1 MIRDFGAIALCI
13 LTAYLVAIAASV
25 DGIFFSGIP
34 IILLCAIVSFVTHWM
49 IAAPS
54 LITSSE
60 KYFDFTGMVATLLVV
75 LTAMFALLSSG
86 AEASIRSVFV
96 ASFVSVWTLRLGIF
110 LYKRIVKAGEDSR
123 FRDIKKSLPKFLMTW
138 TLSALWVFLT
148 TVNAITLI
156 ALNPLEPIGIFFIM
170 GALLWLLGFGFEVIA
185 DRQKKYFSEQ
195 PKNEGRFIT
204 QGLWSVSRHPNYF
217 GEIILWAGIA
227 IISLPFLSGWQFVTL
242 VSPVFVF
249 LLLTRISGLPFLE
262 DKAEKKWGEDKD
274 YIEYKKRT
282 PILVHFLEKNI
293 NKFNF
298 TWLLK
303 PLNTK

>member
-49 IAAPS
+49 IAVPS

-86 AEASIRSVFV
+86 AQASIRSVFV

-110 LYKRIVKAGEDSR
+110 LYKRIVKAGEDIR

-227 IISLPFLSGWQFVTL
+227 IISLPFLSGWQYVTL

-282 PILVHFLEKNI
+282 PILVPFFGKKNQ
-293 NKFNF
+293 
-298 TWLLK
+298 
-303 PLNTK
+303 

>member
-1 MIRDFGAIALCI
+1 MIRDFGAIALCVI
-13 LTAYLVAIAASV
+13 TAYIVAIAASV

-49 IAAPS
+49 IAVPS

-75 LTAMFALLSSG
+75 LTAIFALLSSG

-110 LYKRIVKAGEDSR
+110 LYKRIVKAGEDIR

-148 TVNAITLI
+148 TVNATTLI
-156 ALNPLEPIGIFFIM
+156 ALNPLEPIGIFLIM
-170 GALLWLLGFGFEVIA
+170 GALWWLLGFGFEVIA

-204 QGLWSVSRHPNYF
+204 QGLWSVSRHPTYF

-227 IISLPFLSGWQFVTL
+227 IISLPFLSGWQYVTL

-282 PILVHFLEKNI
+282 PILVPFFGKKHQ
-293 NKFNF
+293 
-298 TWLLK
+298 
-303 PLNTK
+303 

>member
-13 LTAYLVAIAASV
+13 LLAYLVAIAASV
-25 DGIFFSGIP
+25 DGVFFSGIP
-34 IILLCAIVSFVTHWM
+34 IILLCAIVSFLTHWM

-86 AEASIRSVFV
+86 AQVSIRSVFV

-110 LYKRIVKAGEDSR
+110 LYKRIVKAGEDIR

-227 IISLPFLSGWQFVTL
+227 IISLPFLSGWQYVTL

-282 PILVHFLEKNI
+282 PILVPFFGK
-293 NKFNF
+293 
-298 TWLLK
+298 TQ
-303 PLNTK
+303 

>member
-34 IILLCAIVSFVTHWM
+34 IILLCAIVSFLTHWM

-123 FRDIKKSLPKFLMTW
+123 FRDIKKSIPKFLMTW

-227 IISLPFLSGWQFVTL
+227 IISLPFLSGWQYVTL

-282 PILVHFLEKNI
+282 PILVPFFGKKHQ
-293 NKFNF
+293 
-298 TWLLK
+298 
-303 PLNTK
+303 

>member
-25 DGIFFSGIP
+25 DGVFLSGIP

-86 AEASIRSVFV
+86 AQVSIRSVFV

-110 LYKRIVKAGEDSR
+110 LYKRIVKAGEDIR

-227 IISLPFLSGWQFVTL
+227 IISLPFLSGWQYVTL

-282 PILVHFLEKNI
+282 PILVPFFGKKHQ
-293 NKFNF
+293 
-298 TWLLK
+298 
-303 PLNTK
+303 

>member
-1 MIRDFGAIALCI
+1 MIRDFGAIVFCI
-13 LTAYLVAIAASV
+13 LMAYLVAIAASV
-25 DGIFFSGIP
+25 DGAIFSGLP
-34 IILLCAIVSFVTHWM
+34 VILLCAIVSFATHWI
-49 IAAPS
+49 IAVPS

-60 KYFDFTGMVATLLVV
+60 KYFDFTGMVATLLLV
-75 LTAMFALLSSG
+75 LTSMFALLSSG

-96 ASFVSVWTLRLGIF
+96 ATFVSVWTLRLGIF
-110 LYKRIVKAGEDSR
+110 LYKRIVKAGEDRR

-156 ALNPLEPIGIFFIM
+156 ALNPLEPIGVFFVF

-185 DRQKKYFSEQ
+185 DRQKKHFSEQ
-195 PKNEGRFIT
+195 PENKGRFIT
-204 QGLWSVSRHPNYF
+204 QGLWSISRHPNYF
-217 GEIILWAGIA
+217 GEIILWTGIA

-242 VSPVFVF
+242 VSPMFVF

-262 DKAEKKWGEDKD
+262 EKAEKKWGENKD

-282 PILVHFLEKNI
+282 PILVPFFGK
-293 NKFNF
+293 KQQ
-298 TWLLK
+298 
-303 PLNTK
+303 

>member
-1 MIRDFGAIALCI
+1 MIRDFGAIVFCI
-13 LTAYLVAIAASV
+13 LMAYLVAISASV
-25 DGIFFSGIP
+25 DGAIFSGLP
-34 IILLCAIVSFVTHWM
+34 VILLCAIVSFATHWI
-49 IAAPS
+49 IAVPS

-60 KYFDFTGMVATLLVV
+60 KYFDFTGMVATLLLV
-75 LTAMFALLSSG
+75 LTSMFALLSSG

-96 ASFVSVWTLRLGIF
+96 ATFVSVWTLRLGIF
-110 LYKRIVKAGEDSR
+110 LYKRIVKAGEDIR

-227 IISLPFLSGWQFVTL
+227 IISLPFLSGWQYVTL

-282 PILVHFLEKNI
+282 PILVPFFGKKHQ
-293 NKFNF
+293 
-298 TWLLK
+298 
-303 PLNTK
+303 

>member
-25 DGIFFSGIP
+25 DGVFLSGIP
-34 IILLCAIVSFVTHWM
+34 IILLCAVVSFVTHWM

-123 FRDIKKSLPKFLMTW
+123 FRDIKKSIPKFLMTW

-204 QGLWSVSRHPNYF
+204 QGLWSLSRHPNYF

-227 IISLPFLSGWQFVTL
+227 VISLPFLSGWQYVTL

-282 PILVHFLEKNI
+282 PILVPFFGKKHQ
-293 NKFNF
+293 
-298 TWLLK
+298 
-303 PLNTK
+303 

>member
-13 LTAYLVAIAASV
+13 LTSYLVAIAASV
-25 DGIFFSGIP
+25 DGVFLSGIP
-34 IILLCAIVSFVTHWM
+34 IILLCAVVSFVTHWM

-75 LTAMFALLSSG
+75 LTAMFVLLSSG
-86 AEASIRSVFV
+86 AQVSIRSVFV

-123 FRDIKKSLPKFLMTW
+123 FRDIKKSIPKFLMTW

-185 DRQKKYFSEQ
+185 DRQKKHFSEQ

-227 IISLPFLSGWQFVTL
+227 IISLPFLSGWQFMTL

-282 PILVHFLEKNI
+282 PILVPFFGK
-293 NKFNF
+293 KQ
-298 TWLLK
+298 
-303 PLNTK
+303 

>member
-49 IAAPS
+49 IAVPS

-123 FRDIKKSLPKFLMTW
+123 FRDIKKSIPKFLMTW

-185 DRQKKYFSEQ
+185 DRQKKHFSEQ

-227 IISLPFLSGWQFVTL
+227 IISLPFLSGWQYVTL

-282 PILVHFLEKNI
+282 PILVPFFGKKHQ
-293 NKFNF
+293 
-298 TWLLK
+298 
-303 PLNTK
+303 

>member
-13 LTAYLVAIAASV
+13 LLAYLVAIAASV
-25 DGIFFSGIP
+25 DGVFFSGIP

-110 LYKRIVKAGEDSR
+110 LYKRIVKAGEDIR

-227 IISLPFLSGWQFVTL
+227 IISLPFLSGWQYVTL

-262 DKAEKKWGEDKD
+262 EKAEKKWGENKD

-282 PILVHFLEKNI
+282 PILVPFFGKKHQ
-293 NKFNF
+293 
-298 TWLLK
+298 
-303 PLNTK
+303 

>member
-25 DGIFFSGIP
+25 DGVFLSGIP
-34 IILLCAIVSFVTHWM
+34 IILLCAIVSFLTHWM

-110 LYKRIVKAGEDSR
+110 LYKRIVKAGEDIR

-227 IISLPFLSGWQFVTL
+227 IISLPFLSGWQYVTL

-282 PILVHFLEKNI
+282 PILVPFFGKKHQ
-293 NKFNF
+293 
-298 TWLLK
+298 
-303 PLNTK
+303 

>member
-13 LTAYLVAIAASV
+13 LLAYLVAIAASV

-49 IAAPS
+49 IAVPS

-123 FRDIKKSLPKFLMTW
+123 FRDIKKSIPKFLMTW

-185 DRQKKYFSEQ
+185 DRQKKHFSEQ

-282 PILVHFLEKNI
+282 PILVPFFGKKHQ
-293 NKFNF
+293 
-298 TWLLK
+298 
-303 PLNTK
+303 

>member
-13 LTAYLVAIAASV
+13 LTSYLVAIAASV
-25 DGIFFSGIP
+25 DGVFLSGIP
-34 IILLCAIVSFVTHWM
+34 IILLCAVVSFVTHWM

-75 LTAMFALLSSG
+75 LTAMFALLSLG

-110 LYKRIVKAGEDSR
+110 LYKRIVKAGEDIR

-227 IISLPFLSGWQFVTL
+227 IISLPFLSGWQYVTL

-282 PILVHFLEKNI
+282 PILVPFFGKKHQ
-293 NKFNF
+293 
-298 TWLLK
+298 
-303 PLNTK
+303 

>member
-13 LTAYLVAIAASV
+13 LLAYLVAIAASV
-25 DGIFFSGIP
+25 DGVFLSGIP
-34 IILLCAIVSFVTHWM
+34 IILLCAVVSFVTHWM

-86 AEASIRSVFV
+86 AQVSIRSVFV

-110 LYKRIVKAGEDSR
+110 LYKRIVKAGEDIR

-282 PILVHFLEKNI
+282 PILVPFFGKKHQ
-293 NKFNF
+293 
-298 TWLLK
+298 
-303 PLNTK
+303 

>member
-1 MIRDFGAIALCI
+1 MIRDLGAIALCI

-25 DGIFFSGIP
+25 DGVFLSGIP
-34 IILLCAIVSFVTHWM
+34 IILLCAVVSFVTHWM

-86 AEASIRSVFV
+86 AQVSIRSVFV

-110 LYKRIVKAGEDSR
+110 LYKRIVKAGEDIR

-217 GEIILWAGIA
+217 GEIVLWAGIA

-282 PILVHFLEKNI
+282 PILVPFFGKKHQ
-293 NKFNF
+293 
-298 TWLLK
+298 
-303 PLNTK
+303 

>member
-49 IAAPS
+49 IAVPS

-123 FRDIKKSLPKFLMTW
+123 FRDIKKSIPKFLMTW

-282 PILVHFLEKNI
+282 PILVPFFGKKNQ
-293 NKFNF
+293 
-298 TWLLK
+298 
-303 PLNTK
+303 

>member
-25 DGIFFSGIP
+25 DGVFLSGIP

-123 FRDIKKSLPKFLMTW
+123 FRDIKKSIPKFLMTW

-185 DRQKKYFSEQ
+185 DRQKKHFSEQ

-282 PILVHFLEKNI
+282 PLLVPFFGKKHQ
-293 NKFNF
+293 
-298 TWLLK
+298 
-303 PLNTK
+303 

>member
-13 LTAYLVAIAASV
+13 LLAYLVAIAASV
-25 DGIFFSGIP
+25 DGVFFSGIP
-34 IILLCAIVSFVTHWM
+34 IILLCAIVSFLTHWM

-86 AEASIRSVFV
+86 AQASIRSVFV

-110 LYKRIVKAGEDSR
+110 LYKRIVKAGEDIR

-185 DRQKKYFSEQ
+185 DRQKKYFSEK

-282 PILVHFLEKNI
+282 PILVPFFGKKHQ
-293 NKFNF
+293 
-298 TWLLK
+298 
-303 PLNTK
+303 

>member
-25 DGIFFSGIP
+25 DGIFFSGTP

-49 IAAPS
+49 IAVPS

-110 LYKRIVKAGEDSR
+110 LYKRIVKAGEDIR

-185 DRQKKYFSEQ
+185 DRQKKHFSEQ

-282 PILVHFLEKNI
+282 PILVPFFGKKNQ
-293 NKFNF
+293 
-298 TWLLK
+298 
-303 PLNTK
+303 

>member
-25 DGIFFSGIP
+25 DGVFLSGIP
-34 IILLCAIVSFVTHWM
+34 IILLCAIVSFLTHWM

-86 AEASIRSVFV
+86 AQVSIRSVFV

-110 LYKRIVKAGEDSR
+110 LYKRIVKVGEDTR

-227 IISLPFLSGWQFVTL
+227 IISLPFLSGWQYVTL

-282 PILVHFLEKNI
+282 PILVPFFGKKNQ
-293 NKFNF
+293 
-298 TWLLK
+298 
-303 PLNTK
+303 

>member
-13 LTAYLVAIAASV
+13 LTAFLVAIAASV
-25 DGIFFSGIP
+25 DRAFFSGLP
-34 IILLCAIVSFVTHWM
+34 IILLCAIVSFATHWI
-49 IAAPS
+49 IAVPS

-60 KYFDFTGMVATLLVV
+60 KYFDFTGMVATLLLI
-75 LTAMFALLSSG
+75 LTSMFALFSSG
-86 AEASIRSVFV
+86 AEVSIRSVFV
-96 ASFVSVWTLRLGIF
+96 ATFVSVWTLRLGIF
-110 LYKRIVKAGEDSR
+110 LYKRIVKAGEDRR

-156 ALNPLEPIGIFFIM
+156 ALNPPEPIGVFFVV
-170 GALLWLLGFGFEVIA
+170 GALLWLLGFSFEVIA
-185 DRQKKYFSEQ
+185 DRQKKHFSEQ
-195 PKNEGRFIT
+195 PENKGRFIT

-217 GEIILWAGIA
+217 GEIILWTGIA

-282 PILVHFLEKNI
+282 PILVPFFGKKI
-293 NKFNF
+293 
-298 TWLLK
+298 
-303 PLNTK
+303 TK

>member
-13 LTAYLVAIAASV
+13 LLAYLVAIAASV
-25 DGIFFSGIP
+25 DGVFFSGIP
-34 IILLCAIVSFVTHWM
+34 IILLCAIVSFLTHWM

-86 AEASIRSVFV
+86 AQVSIRSVFV

-110 LYKRIVKAGEDSR
+110 LYKRIVKAGEDIR

-227 IISLPFLSGWQFVTL
+227 IISLPFLSGWQYVTL

-282 PILVHFLEKNI
+282 PILVPFFGKKHQ
-293 NKFNF
+293 
-298 TWLLK
+298 
-303 PLNTK
+303 

>member
-49 IAAPS
+49 IAVPS

-110 LYKRIVKAGEDSR
+110 LYKRIVKAGEDIR

-282 PILVHFLEKNI
+282 PILVPFFGKKHQ
-293 NKFNF
+293 
-298 TWLLK
+298 
-303 PLNTK
+303 

>member
-13 LTAYLVAIAASV
+13 LTAYLVAIAVSV
-25 DGIFFSGIP
+25 DGAFFSGLP
-34 IILLCAIVSFVTHWM
+34 IILLCAIVSFATHWI
-49 IAAPS
+49 IAVPS

-60 KYFDFTGMVATLLVV
+60 KYFDFIGMVATLLVV
-75 LTAMFALLSSG
+75 LTAMFVLLSSG
-86 AEASIRSVFV
+86 AQVSIRSVFV

-110 LYKRIVKAGEDSR
+110 LYKRIVKAGEDIR

-185 DRQKKYFSEQ
+185 DRQKKHFSEQ

-227 IISLPFLSGWQFVTL
+227 IISLPFLSGWQYVTL

-282 PILVHFLEKNI
+282 PILVPFFGK
-293 NKFNF
+293 KQ
-298 TWLLK
+298 
-303 PLNTK
+303 

>member
-13 LTAYLVAIAASV
+13 LLAYLVAIAASV
-25 DGIFFSGIP
+25 DGVFFSGIP
-34 IILLCAIVSFVTHWM
+34 IILLCAIVSFLTHWM

-86 AEASIRSVFV
+86 AQVSIRSVFV

-110 LYKRIVKAGEDSR
+110 LYKRIVKAGEDIR

-227 IISLPFLSGWQFVTL
+227 IISLPFLSGWQYVTL

-262 DKAEKKWGEDKD
+262 EKAEKKWGENKD

-282 PILVHFLEKNI
+282 PILVPFFGK
-293 NKFNF
+293 KQQ
-298 TWLLK
+298 
-303 PLNTK
+303 

>member
-25 DGIFFSGIP
+25 DGVFLSGIP

-110 LYKRIVKAGEDSR
+110 LYKRIVKAGEDIR

-185 DRQKKYFSEQ
+185 DRQKKHFSEQ

-282 PILVHFLEKNI
+282 PILVPFFGKKHQ
-293 NKFNF
+293 
-298 TWLLK
+298 
-303 PLNTK
+303 

>member
-1 MIRDFGAIALCI
+1 MIRDFGAIAFCI

-25 DGIFFSGIP
+25 DGAIFSGLP
-34 IILLCAIVSFVTHWM
+34 VILLCAIVSFATHWI
-49 IAAPS
+49 IAVPS

-60 KYFDFTGMVATLLVV
+60 KYFDFTGMVATLLLV
-75 LTAMFALLSSG
+75 LTSMFALLSSG

-96 ASFVSVWTLRLGIF
+96 ATFVSVWTLRLGIF
-110 LYKRIVKAGEDSR
+110 LYKRIVKAGEDRR

-156 ALNPLEPIGIFFIM
+156 ALNPLEPIGVFFVF

-185 DRQKKYFSEQ
+185 DRQKKHFSEQ
-195 PKNEGRFIT
+195 PENKGRFIT
-204 QGLWSVSRHPNYF
+204 QGLWSISRHPNYF
-217 GEIILWAGIA
+217 GEIILWTGIA

-242 VSPVFVF
+242 VSPMFVF

-262 DKAEKKWGEDKD
+262 EKAEKKWGENKD

-282 PILVHFLEKNI
+282 PILVPFFGK
-293 NKFNF
+293 KQQ
-298 TWLLK
+298 
-303 PLNTK
+303 

>member
-13 LTAYLVAIAASV
+13 LLAYLVAIAASV

-86 AEASIRSVFV
+86 AQVSIRSVFV

-110 LYKRIVKAGEDSR
+110 LYKRIVKAGEDIR

-227 IISLPFLSGWQFVTL
+227 IISLPFLSGWQYVTL

-282 PILVHFLEKNI
+282 PILVPFFGKKHQ
-293 NKFNF
+293 
-298 TWLLK
+298 
-303 PLNTK
+303 